1 MRYLAFATDYDGTLA
16 TDGHVSAETIATLAR
31 LRESGRRAI
40 LVTGRQLEELFEV
53 FPELDLFDYVVAENG
68 AVAYAPGTKEITLLG
83 GPPPAE
89 FLERLRSLGVN
100 PIEVGQVVV
109 ATLLPNQ
116 NAVLQAI
123 QETGLELLIVFNKNA
138 VMVLPTG
145 INKATGLAY
154 ALQKLGL
161 SFHEAVGIGDAEND
175 YSFLTSCECSVAVAN
190 AAPSILRLVDFV
202 TKHPGGQGV
211 VELVDKLIAD
221 DLSTMRG
228 KVERNL
234 ISLGMRDTGG
244 ASAIPPYGTSVLVAG
259 PSGSG
264 KSTVTAGI
272 VERLIEKTYQVCVI
286 DPEGDYGTLR
296 GVITLG
302 DPHHSASINEVL
314 SILEDPKINVNVNL
328 LGIQLEDRPAFFGQL
343 FPILQTLRT
352 RTGRPHWMILDEAHH
367 LLPLDWGHLPE
378 VLPQKLGETVFVTV
392 HPEHLAKPI
401 LLLVDAVIA
410 VGPSPEET
418 MRSFSD
424 ASGYALTWP
433 EGLSQKMGRA
443 VVWFPRTGEPPFSIE
458 IIPPRGDRIRHRRK
472 YAEGNMRHN
481 SFYFR
486 GPDDR
491 HNIRAQ
497 NLAIFLQIAEGIDE
511 ETWLFHLYRGDY
523 SRWFRDAVKDPYLAD
538 QTEHIER
545 RSGLPPIETRNLLR
559 RLIDARYTLPE

>member
-1 MRYLAFATDYDGTLA
+1 MRYLALATDYDGTLA
-16 TDGHVSAETIATLAR
+16 TDGHASAEVIATIAR

-40 LVTGRQLEELFEV
+40 LVTGRRLEELFKV
-53 FPELDLFDYVVAENG
+53 FPELNLFDYVVAENG
-68 AVAYAPGTKEITLLG
+68 AVVYAPGTKEVTLLG
-83 GPPPAE
+83 EPPPAE
-89 FLERLRSLGVN
+89 FLERLRSLSVN
-100 PIEVGQVVV
+100 PIEVGQVMI
-109 ATLLPNQ
+109 ATWLPNQ

-123 QETGLELLIVFNKNA
+123 QETGLELLIIFNKNA

-145 INKATGLAY
+145 INKATGLGY

-161 SFHEAVGIGDAEND
+161 SFHEAVGVGDAEND
-175 YSFLTSCECSVAVAN
+175 HSFLTRCECSVAVAN
-190 AAPSILRLVDFV
+190 AAPSILQLADFV
-202 TKHPGGQGV
+202 TQHEAGQGV
-211 VELVDKLIAD
+211 AELVDKLIAD
-221 DLSTMRG
+221 DLSTMQW

-234 ISLGMRDTGG
+234 IPIGLRANG
-244 ASAIPPYGTSVLVAG
+244 AAITIPPYGTSILVAG

-272 VERLIEKTYQVCVI
+272 VERLIEKTYQVCIV
-286 DPEGDYGTLR
+286 DPEGDYGTLQ

-302 DPHHSASINEVL
+302 DPHNSVSVNEVL
-314 SILEDPKINVNVNL
+314 SILEDPKININVNL
-328 LGIQLEDRPAFFGQL
+328 LGIQLADRPAFFGQL
-343 FPILQTLRT
+343 FPSLRTLRT
-352 RTGRPHWMILDEAHH
+352 RTGRPHWMVLDEAHH

-378 VLPQKLGETVFVTV
+378 VLPQKLGETVLVTV

-401 LLLVDAVIA
+401 LLLVDAIIA

-418 MRSFSD
+418 MRSFST
-424 ASGYALTWP
+424 ASGHALEWP
-433 EGLSQKMGRA
+433 EGLSRKMGQA
-443 VVWFPRTGEPPFSIE
+443 VVWFPRIGEPPFSIE
-458 IIPPRGDRIRHRRK
+458 IIPPKGDRIRHRRK
-472 YAEGNMRHN
+472 YAEGNMRYN

-491 HNIRAQ
+491 HNIKAH

-511 ETWLFHLYRGDY
+511 ETWLFHLHRGDY

-545 RSGLPPIETRNLLR
+545 RSGLLPMETRNLIR